1 MNRLGEATSPY
12 LLQHKDNPVDWWQW
26 GPDAFALARERDV
39 PILLSVGYSACHWC
53 HVMAHE
59 SFEDEQTAAYMNAH
73 FVNVKV
79 DREERPDV
87 DAVYMEA
94 TQAMTG
100 SGGWPMTCFLTPKGD
115 PFYCGTYFPP
125 SPRHGL
131 PSFGQLLEAI
141 SEAWKG
147 RRDEIVRA
155 GADIVARLSTGVLK
169 GDGPPDEEAI
179 DGAVGSLGA
188 DFDDVHGGFGGA
200 PKFPPSMLLEFL
212 LRHAARTEDENALAM
227 VELTCE
233 RMARGGMYD
242 QLGGGFARYSVDN
255 RWIVPHFEKMLYDNA
270 LLLRVYLH
278 WWRLTKAALAERIVH
293 ETADFLLRDLRSPQ
307 GGFASALDAD
317 SEGVEGKFYAWTPAQ
332 LREALGDS
340 DAAEAQELFLVTED
354 GTFEHGS
361 STLQLPADSE
371 RFEEFRQRLFEVRA
385 QRIPPGR
392 DDKVVAAWN
401 GLAIAALAEAG
412 ALLDEPRYV
421 EAAIE
426 AAQLIRDLHSVDGRL
441 VRTSRDG
448 KPGTSSGVLE
458 DYANV
463 AEGSLALLAVT
474 GDARWLDWAGT
485 LLDVVLDHFEDEQH
499 GLYDTADDAEQLVR
513 RPQDPT
519 DNATPSGRSA
529 AAGALLSYAAY
540 TGSARHREAAERAL
554 GVTGLLADRAP
565 RAGGWGLAVAEAML
579 AGPLEVAIVGDKNDP
594 LRKELLD
601 AALNSTSPGAAVVA
615 GEPTD
620 GEAAIPLLAHRGLL
634 NGKPAAYVCRGFVCD
649 RPVSTVEELQAL
661 L

>member
-1 MNRLGEATSPY
+1 
-12 LLQHKDNPVDWWQW
+12 
-26 GPDAFALARERDV
+26 
-39 PILLSVGYSACHWC
+39 
-53 HVMAHE
+53 
-59 SFEDEQTAAYMNAH
+59 
-73 FVNVKV
+73 
-79 DREERPDV
+79 
-87 DAVYMEA
+87 
-94 TQAMTG
+94 
-100 SGGWPMTCFLTPKGD
+100 
-115 PFYCGTYFPP
+115 
-125 SPRHGL
+125 
-131 PSFGQLLEAI
+131 
-141 SEAWKG
+141 
-147 RRDEIVRA
+147 
-155 GADIVARLSTGVLK
+155 
-169 GDGPPDEEAI
+169 
-179 DGAVGSLGA
+179 
-188 DFDDVHGGFGGA
+188 
-200 PKFPPSMLLEFL
+200 MLLEFL